1 MKKTTRK
8 SFSRKAIIVIA
19 SVFLVISLTA
29 TGFAAWL
36 ISNDANADKS
46 GNVTVSDISDQ
57 ILGVTI
63 DTATPE
69 KINFGPAKGD
79 TTGNIQY
86 VSTDAEDVESLKV
99 TVKGTVKN
107 FDTMKE
113 MEVSIKVP
121 DSVIKAAGYKL
132 NEDGNT
138 YSEDVNLP
146 KYIELPAGAQDSKGN
161 YIVSGPKVV
170 YTKESKIGEKPVF
183 TVSATSA
190 TEAKFEFVIE
200 FRWGALFENEN
211 PSLYLDGEVSEKTI
225 DGTELEKLLAIANA
239 GKAVE
244 NQYQK
249 LTAEAKRDILQAMK
263 TLLETGVNKY
273 TIVVNAAAKK

>member
-8 SFSRKAIIVIA
+8 SFSRKAIIIIA

-36 ISNDANADKS
+36 ISNDANAEKP

-107 FDTMKE
+107 FNTMKE

-138 YSEDVNLP
+138 YSEDASLP

-161 YIVSGPKVV
+161 YIVSGSKVV

-183 TVSATSA
+183 TVSATEA
-190 TEAKFEFVIE
+190 TFEFVIE
-200 FRWGALFENEN
+200 FKWGALFENEN
-211 PSLYLDGEVSEKTI
+211 PSLYLDNQVSGKTI
-225 DGTELEKLLAIANA
+225 DETELAKLLAIANE
-239 GKAVE
+239 GKTG
-244 NQYQK
+244 NQYVK
-249 LTAEAKRDILQAMK
+249 LEAEAKRDILQAMK
-263 TLLETGVNKY
+263 TLLETGENKY
-273 TIVVNAAAKK
+273 TIVVNAAANK

>member
-8 SFSRKAIIVIA
+8 SFSRKAIIIIA

-86 VSTDAEDVESLKV
+86 VSNDAEDVESLKV

-138 YSEDVNLP
+138 YSEDVSLP
-146 KYIELPAGAQDSKGN
+146 KYIELPAGAQDSNGN
-161 YIVSGPKVV
+161 YIVSGSKVF
-170 YTKESKIGEKPVF
+170 YNKESKIGEKPVF
-183 TVSATSA
+183 TVSATEA
-190 TEAKFEFVIE
+190 TFEFVIE

-211 PSLYLDGEVSEKTI
+211 PSLYLDGEVSGKTI
-225 DGTELEKLLAIANA
+225 DETELAKLLAVANV

-244 NQYQK
+244 NHYTK

-263 TLLETGVNKY
+263 TLLETGNKAY
-273 TIVVNAAAKK
+273 TIFVNAAANK

>member
-36 ISNDANADKS
+36 ISNDADANKD

-69 KINFGPAKGD
+69 KINFGPANGD

-86 VSTDAEDVESLKV
+86 VSTNAEDVESLKV

-107 FDTMKE
+107 FNTMKE

-138 YSEDVNLP
+138 YSEDVSLP

-161 YIVSGPKVV
+161 YIVSGSKVV
-170 YTKESKIGEKPVF
+170 YTEESKIGEKPVF
-183 TVSATSA
+183 TVSATEA
-190 TEAKFEFVIE
+190 TFEFVIE

-211 PSLYLDGEVSEKTI
+211 PSLYLDGEVSGKTI
-225 DGTELEKLLAIANA
+225 DETELAKLLAVANA

-244 NQYQK
+244 NQYKK
-249 LTAEAKRDILQAMK
+249 LTAEAKRDILQSMK
-263 TLLETGVNKY
+263 TLLETGENKY

>member
-8 SFSRKAIIVIA
+8 SFSRKAIIIIA

-36 ISNDANADKS
+36 ISNDAGDNKG

-107 FDTMKE
+107 FNTMKE

-138 YSEDVNLP
+138 YSEDVSLP

-161 YIVSGPKVV
+161 YIVSGSKVV

-183 TVSATSA
+183 TVSATEA
-190 TEAKFEFVIE
+190 TFEFVIE
-200 FRWGALFENEN
+200 FKWGALFENEN
-211 PSLYLDGEVSEKTI
+211 PSLYLDNQVSGKTI
-225 DGTELEKLLAIANA
+225 DETELAKLLAIANE
-239 GKAVE
+239 GKTG
-244 NQYQK
+244 NQYVK
-249 LTAEAKRDILQAMK
+249 LEAEAKRDILQAMK
-263 TLLETGVNKY
+263 TLLETGDKAY
-273 TIVVNAAAKK
+273 TIFVNAAANK

>member
-36 ISNDANADKS
+36 ISNDAGANKD

-69 KINFGPAKGD
+69 KINFGPANGD

-86 VSTDAEDVESLKV
+86 VSTNAEDVESLKV

-107 FDTMKE
+107 FNTMKE

-132 NEDGNT
+132 NEDGKT
-138 YSEDVNLP
+138 YSEDAKLP
-146 KYIELPAGAQDSKGN
+146 KYIELPAGAQDSNGN
-161 YIVSGPKVV
+161 YIVSGSKVV
-170 YTKESKIGEKPVF
+170 YNKESKIGEKPVF
-183 TVSATSA
+183 TVSD
-190 TEAKFEFVIE
+190 TEATFEFVIE

-225 DGTELEKLLAIANA
+225 DGTELEKLLAVANA

-244 NQYQK
+244 NHYTE

-273 TIVVNAAAKK
+273 TIVVNAAANK

>member
-36 ISNDANADKS
+36 ISNDAGANKD

-69 KINFGPAKGD
+69 KINFGPANGD

-86 VSTDAEDVESLKV
+86 VSTNAEDVESLKV

-107 FDTMKE
+107 FNTMKE

-138 YSEDVNLP
+138 YSEDVSLP

-161 YIVSGPKVV
+161 YIVSGSKVV
-170 YTKESKIGEKPVF
+170 YTEESKIGEKPVF
-183 TVSATSA
+183 TVSATEA
-190 TEAKFEFVIE
+190 TFEFVIE

-211 PSLYLDGEVSEKTI
+211 PSLYLDGEVSGKTI
-225 DGTELEKLLAIANA
+225 DETELAKLLAVANA

-244 NQYQK
+244 NQYKK
-249 LTAEAKRDILQAMK
+249 LTAEAKRDILQSMK
-263 TLLETGVNKY
+263 TLLETGENKY

>member
-8 SFSRKAIIVIA
+8 SFSRKAIIIIA

-36 ISNDANADKS
+36 ISNDAKAEKP
-46 GNVTVSDISDQ
+46 GNVTISNISDQ
-57 ILGVTI
+57 ILEVTI
-63 DTATPE
+63 DTATPD

-86 VSTDAEDVESLKV
+86 VPTDAEDVESLKV

-138 YSEDVNLP
+138 YSEEASLP

-161 YIVSGPKVV
+161 YIVSGSKVV
-170 YTKESKIGEKPVF
+170 YNKESKIGEKPVF

-190 TEAKFEFVIE
+190 TEATFEFVIE
-200 FRWGALFENEN
+200 FKWGALFENEN
-211 PSLYLDGEVSEKTI
+211 PSLYLDNQVSGKTI
-225 DGTELEKLLAIANA
+225 DGTELAKLLAIANA
-239 GKAVE
+239 EAGS
-244 NQYQK
+244 QK
-249 LTAEAKRDILQAMK
+249 YSEELTAEAKRDILQAMK
-263 TLLETGVNKY
+263 TLLETGDKDY
-273 TIVVNAAAKK
+273 TIFVNAAANK

>member
-8 SFSRKAIIVIA
+8 SFSRKAIIIIA

-36 ISNDANADKS
+36 ISNDAKAEKP
-46 GNVTVSDISDQ
+46 GNVTISNISDQ
-57 ILGVTI
+57 ILEVTI

-86 VSTDAEDVESLKV
+86 VPTDAEDVESLKV

-138 YSEDVNLP
+138 YSEDANLP

-161 YIVSGPKVV
+161 YIVSGSKVV

-183 TVSATSA
+183 TESA
-190 TEAKFEFVIE
+190 TEATFEFVIE
-200 FRWGALFENEN
+200 FKWGALFENEN
-211 PSLYLDGEVSEKTI
+211 PSLYLDNQVSGKTI
-225 DGTELEKLLAIANA
+225 DEAELAKLLAIANE
-239 GKAVE
+239 GKTG
-244 NQYQK
+244 NQYVK
-249 LTAEAKRDILQAMK
+249 LEAEAKRDILQAMK
-263 TLLETGVNKY
+263 TLLETGDKAY
-273 TIVVNAAAKK
+273 TIFVNAAANK

>member
-8 SFSRKAIIVIA
+8 SFSRKAIIIIA

-36 ISNDANADKS
+36 ISNDAKAEKP
-46 GNVTVSDISDQ
+46 GNVTISNISDQ
-57 ILGVTI
+57 ILEVTI

-86 VSTDAEDVESLKV
+86 VPTDAEDVESLKV

-121 DSVIKAAGYKL
+121 DSVIKAAGY

-138 YSEDVNLP
+138 YSEDANLP

-161 YIVSGPKVV
+161 YIVSGSKVV

-183 TVSATSA
+183 TVSATEA
-190 TEAKFEFVIE
+190 TFEFVIE
-200 FRWGALFENEN
+200 FKWGALFENEN
-211 PSLYLDGEVSEKTI
+211 PSLYLDNQVSGKTI
-225 DGTELEKLLAIANA
+225 DEAELAKLLAIANE
-239 GKAVE
+239 GKTG
-244 NQYQK
+244 NQYVK
-249 LTAEAKRDILQAMK
+249 LEAEAKRDILQAMK
-263 TLLETGVNKY
+263 TLLETGDKAY
-273 TIVVNAAAKK
+273 TIFVNAAANK

>member
-8 SFSRKAIIVIA
+8 SFSRKAIIIIA

-36 ISNDANADKS
+36 ISNDAKAEKP
-46 GNVTVSDISDQ
+46 GNVTISNISDQ
-57 ILGVTI
+57 ILEVTI

-86 VSTDAEDVESLKV
+86 VPTDAEDVESLKV

-138 YSEDVNLP
+138 YSEDANLP

-161 YIVSGPKVV
+161 YIVSGSKVV

-183 TVSATSA
+183 TVSATEA
-190 TEAKFEFVIE
+190 TFEFVIE
-200 FRWGALFENEN
+200 FKWGALFENEN
-211 PSLYLDGEVSEKTI
+211 PSLYLDNQVSGKTI
-225 DGTELEKLLAIANA
+225 DETELAKLLAIANE
-239 GKAVE
+239 GKTE
-244 NQYQK
+244 NQYDK
-249 LTAEAKRDILQAMK
+249 LTAEAKRDVLQAMK
-263 TLLETGVNKY
+263 TLLETGDKAY
-273 TIVVNAAAKK
+273 TIFVNAAANK

>member
-8 SFSRKAIIVIA
+8 SFSRKAIIIIA

-36 ISNDANADKS
+36 ISNDAKAEKP
-46 GNVTVSDISDQ
+46 GNVTISNISDQ
-57 ILGVTI
+57 ILEVTI

-86 VSTDAEDVESLKV
+86 VPTDAEDVESLKV

-138 YSEDVNLP
+138 YSEDANLP
-146 KYIELPAGAQDSKGN
+146 KYIELPAGARDSKGN
-161 YIVSGPKVV
+161 YIVSGSKVV

-183 TVSATSA
+183 TVSATEA
-190 TEAKFEFVIE
+190 TFEFVIE
-200 FRWGALFENEN
+200 FKWGALFENEN
-211 PSLYLDGEVSEKTI
+211 PSLYLDNQVSGKTI
-225 DGTELEKLLAIANA
+225 DGTELAKLLAIANA
-239 GKAVE
+239 EAGS
-244 NQYQK
+244 QK
-249 LTAEAKRDILQAMK
+249 YSEELTAEAKRDILQAMK
-263 TLLETGVNKY
+263 TLLETGDKAY
-273 TIVVNAAAKK
+273 TIFVNAAANK

>member
-8 SFSRKAIIVIA
+8 SFSRKAIIIIA

-36 ISNDANADKS
+36 ISNDAKAEKP
-46 GNVTVSDISDQ
+46 GNVTISNISDQ
-57 ILGVTI
+57 ILEVTI

-86 VSTDAEDVESLKV
+86 VPTDAEDVESLKV

-138 YSEDVNLP
+138 YSEDANLP

-161 YIVSGPKVV
+161 YIVSGSKVV

-183 TVSATSA
+183 TVSATEA
-190 TEAKFEFVIE
+190 TFEFVIE
-200 FRWGALFENEN
+200 FKWGALFENEN
-211 PSLYLDGEVSEKTI
+211 PSLYLDNQVSGKTI
-225 DGTELEKLLAIANA
+225 DETELAKLLAIANE
-239 GKAVE
+239 GKTK
-244 NQYQK
+244 NQYDK
-249 LTAEAKRDILQAMK
+249 LTAEAKRDVLQAMK
-263 TLLETGVNKY
+263 TLLETGDKAY
-273 TIVVNAAAKK
+273 TIFVNAAANK

>member
-8 SFSRKAIIVIA
+8 SFSRKAIIIIA

-36 ISNDANADKS
+36 ISNDAKAEKP
-46 GNVTVSDISDQ
+46 GNVTISNISDQ
-57 ILGVTI
+57 ILEVTI

-86 VSTDAEDVESLKV
+86 VPTDAEDVESLKV

-138 YSEDVNLP
+138 YSEDANLP

-161 YIVSGPKVV
+161 YIVSGSKVV

-183 TVSATSA
+183 TVSATEA
-190 TEAKFEFVIE
+190 TFEFVIE
-200 FRWGALFENEN
+200 FKWGALFENEN
-211 PSLYLDGEVSEKTI
+211 PSLYLDNQVSGKTI
-225 DGTELEKLLAIANA
+225 DEAELAKLLAIANE
-239 GKAVE
+239 GKTG
-244 NQYQK
+244 NQYVK
-249 LTAEAKRDILQAMK
+249 LEAEAKRDILQAMK
-263 TLLETGVNKY
+263 TLLETGDKAY
-273 TIVVNAAAKK
+273 TIFVNAAANK

>member
-8 SFSRKAIIVIA
+8 SFSRKAIIIIA

-36 ISNDANADKS
+36 ISNDAGDKKD

-107 FDTMKE
+107 FNTMKQ

-138 YSEDVNLP
+138 YSEDVSLP

-161 YIVSGPKVV
+161 YIVSGSKVV

-183 TVSATSA
+183 TVSATEA
-190 TEAKFEFVIE
+190 TFEFVIE
-200 FRWGALFENEN
+200 FKWGALFENEN
-211 PSLYLDGEVSEKTI
+211 PSKYLDGEVSEKTI

-239 GKAVE
+239 GKTVE
-244 NQYQK
+244 NQYTK

-263 TLLETGVNKY
+263 TLLETGEKTY
-273 TIVVNAAAKK
+273 TIVVNAAANK

>member
-8 SFSRKAIIVIA
+8 SFSRKAIIIIA

-36 ISNDANADKS
+36 ISNDAKAEKP
-46 GNVTVSDISDQ
+46 GNVTISNISDQ
-57 ILGVTI
+57 ILEVTI

-86 VSTDAEDVESLKV
+86 VPTDAEDVESLKV

-138 YSEDVNLP
+138 YSEDANLP

-161 YIVSGPKVV
+161 YIVSGSKVV

-183 TVSATSA
+183 TVSATEA
-190 TEAKFEFVIE
+190 TFEFVIE
-200 FRWGALFENEN
+200 FKWGALFENEN
-211 PSLYLDGEVSEKTI
+211 PSLYLDNQVSGKTI
-225 DGTELEKLLAIANA
+225 DETELAKLLAIANE
-239 GKAVE
+239 GKTG
-244 NQYQK
+244 NQYVK
-249 LTAEAKRDILQAMK
+249 LEAEAKRDILQAMK
-263 TLLETGVNKY
+263 TLLETGDKAY
-273 TIVVNAAAKK
+273 TIFVNAAANK

>member
-8 SFSRKAIIVIA
+8 SFSRKAIIIIA
-19 SVFLVISLTA
+19 SVFLAISLTA

-36 ISNDANADKS
+36 ISNDAKAEKP
-46 GNVTVSDISDQ
+46 GNVTISNISDQ
-57 ILGVTI
+57 ILEVTI

-86 VSTDAEDVESLKV
+86 VPTDAEDVESLKV

-138 YSEDVNLP
+138 YSEDANLP

-161 YIVSGPKVV
+161 YIVSGSKVV

-183 TVSATSA
+183 TVSATEA
-190 TEAKFEFVIE
+190 TFEFVIE
-200 FRWGALFENEN
+200 FKWGALFENEN
-211 PSLYLDGEVSEKTI
+211 PSLYLDNQVSGKTI
-225 DGTELEKLLAIANA
+225 DETELAKLLAIANE
-239 GKAVE
+239 GKTG
-244 NQYQK
+244 NQYVK
-249 LTAEAKRDILQAMK
+249 LEAEAKRDILQAMK
-263 TLLETGVNKY
+263 TLLETGDKAY
-273 TIVVNAAAKK
+273 TIFVNAAANK

>member
-8 SFSRKAIIVIA
+8 SFSRKAIIIIA

-36 ISNDANADKS
+36 ISNDAKAEKP
-46 GNVTVSDISDQ
+46 GNVTISNISDQ
-57 ILGVTI
+57 ILEVTI
-63 DTATPE
+63 DTATPG

-86 VSTDAEDVESLKV
+86 VPTDAEDVESLKV

-138 YSEDVNLP
+138 YSEDANLP

-161 YIVSGPKVV
+161 YIVSDSKVV

-183 TVSATSA
+183 TVSATEA
-190 TEAKFEFVIE
+190 TFEFVIE
-200 FRWGALFENEN
+200 FKWGALFENEN
-211 PSLYLDGEVSEKTI
+211 PSLYLDNQVSGKTI
-225 DGTELEKLLAIANA
+225 DETELAKLLAIANE
-239 GKAVE
+239 GKTG
-244 NQYQK
+244 NQYVK
-249 LTAEAKRDILQAMK
+249 LEAEAKRDILQAMK
-263 TLLETGVNKY
+263 TLLETGDKAY
-273 TIVVNAAAKK
+273 TIFVNAAANK

>member
-8 SFSRKAIIVIA
+8 SFSRKAIIIIA

-36 ISNDANADKS
+36 ISNDAKADKP

-170 YTKESKIGEKPVF
+170 YNKESKIGEKPVF
-183 TVSATSA
+183 TVSD
-190 TEAKFEFVIE
+190 TEATFEFVIE

-225 DGTELEKLLAIANA
+225 DGTELEKLLAVANA

-244 NQYQK
+244 NHYTE

-263 TLLETGVNKY
+263 TLLETGEKTY
-273 TIVVNAAAKK
+273 TIVVNAAANK

>member
-8 SFSRKAIIVIA
+8 SFSRKAIIIIA

-107 FDTMKE
+107 LDTMKE

-161 YIVSGPKVV
+161 YIVSGSKVV

-183 TVSATSA
+183 TVSATEA
-190 TEAKFEFVIE
+190 TFEFVIE

-211 PSLYLDGEVSEKTI
+211 PSLYLDGEVSGKTI
-225 DGTELEKLLAIANA
+225 DETELAKLLDVANA

-244 NQYQK
+244 NQYKK

-263 TLLETGVNKY
+263 TLLETGENKY

>member
-8 SFSRKAIIVIA
+8 SFSRKAIIIIA

-36 ISNDANADKS
+36 ISNDAGANKD

-69 KINFGPAKGD
+69 KINFGPANGD

-86 VSTDAEDVESLKV
+86 VSTNAEDVESLKV

-107 FDTMKE
+107 FNTMKE

-138 YSEDVNLP
+138 YSEDVSLP

-161 YIVSGPKVV
+161 YIVSGSKVV
-170 YTKESKIGEKPVF
+170 YTEESKIGEKPVF
-183 TVSATSA
+183 TVSATEA
-190 TEAKFEFVIE
+190 TFEFVIE

-211 PSLYLDGEVSEKTI
+211 PSLYLDGEVSGKTI
-225 DGTELEKLLAIANA
+225 DETELAKLLAVANA

-244 NQYQK
+244 NQYKK
-249 LTAEAKRDILQAMK
+249 LTAEAKRDILQSMK
-263 TLLETGVNKY
+263 TLLETGKKTY

>member
-8 SFSRKAIIVIA
+8 SFSRKAIIIIA

-36 ISNDANADKS
+36 ISNDAKAEKP
-46 GNVTVSDISDQ
+46 GNVTISNISDQ
-57 ILGVTI
+57 ILEVTI

-86 VSTDAEDVESLKV
+86 VPSDAEDVESLKV

-138 YSEDVNLP
+138 YSEDANLP

-161 YIVSGPKVV
+161 YIVSDSKVV

-183 TVSATSA
+183 TESA
-190 TEAKFEFVIE
+190 TEATFEFVIE
-200 FRWGALFENEN
+200 FKWGALFENEN
-211 PSLYLDGEVSEKTI
+211 PSLYLDNQVSGKTI
-225 DGTELEKLLAIANA
+225 DGTELAKLLAVANA
-239 GKAVE
+239 EAGS
-244 NQYQK
+244 QK
-249 LTAEAKRDILQAMK
+249 YSEELTAEAKRDILQAMK
-263 TLLETGVNKY
+263 TLLETGDKAY
-273 TIVVNAAAKK
+273 TIFVNAAANK

>member
-36 ISNDANADKS
+36 ISNDAGDNKG

-107 FDTMKE
+107 FNTMKE

-121 DSVIKAAGYKL
+121 NSVITAAGYKL
-132 NEDGNT
+132 NEDDNT
-138 YSEDVNLP
+138 YSEDAKLP
-146 KYIELPAGAQDSKGN
+146 KYIELPAGAQDSNGN
-161 YIVSGPKVV
+161 YIVSGSKVV
-170 YTKESKIGEKPVF
+170 YNKESKIGEKPVF
-183 TVSATSA
+183 TVSATEA
-190 TEAKFEFVIE
+190 TFEFVIE

-211 PSLYLDGEVSEKTI
+211 PSKYLDGEVSEKTI

-244 NQYQK
+244 NQYTK

-263 TLLETGVNKY
+263 TLLETGEKTY
-273 TIVVNAAAKK
+273 TIVVNAAANK

>member
-8 SFSRKAIIVIA
+8 SFSRKAIIIIA

-161 YIVSGPKVV
+161 YIVSGSKVV

-183 TVSATSA
+183 TVSATEA
-190 TEAKFEFVIE
+190 TFEFVIE

-211 PSLYLDGEVSEKTI
+211 PSLYLDNQVSGKTI
-225 DGTELEKLLAIANA
+225 DETELAKLLDVANA

-244 NQYQK
+244 NQYKK

-263 TLLETGVNKY
+263 TLLETGEDKY
-273 TIVVNAAAKK
+273 TIVVNAAANK

>member
-8 SFSRKAIIVIA
+8 SFSRKAIIIIA

-36 ISNDANADKS
+36 ISNDAGDKKD

-107 FDTMKE
+107 FNTMKQ

-138 YSEDVNLP
+138 YSEDVSLP

-161 YIVSGPKVV
+161 YIVSGSKVV
-170 YTKESKIGEKPVF
+170 YTEESKIGEKPVF
-183 TVSATSA
+183 TVSATEA
-190 TEAKFEFVIE
+190 TFEFVIE
-200 FRWGALFENEN
+200 FKWGALFENEN
-211 PSLYLDGEVSEKTI
+211 PSKYLDGEVSEKTI

-239 GKAVE
+239 GKTVE
-244 NQYQK
+244 NQYTK

-263 TLLETGVNKY
+263 TLLETGEKTY
-273 TIVVNAAAKK
+273 TIVVNAAANK

>member
-8 SFSRKAIIVIA
+8 SFSRKAIIIIA

-36 ISNDANADKS
+36 ISNDANANKP

-86 VSTDAEDVESLKV
+86 VSTNAEDVESLKV

-107 FDTMKE
+107 FNTMKE

-132 NEDGNT
+132 NENGNT
-138 YSEDVNLP
+138 YSENANLP

-161 YIVSGPKVV
+161 YIVSDSKVV

-190 TEAKFEFVIE
+190 TEATFEFVIE
-200 FRWGALFENEN
+200 FKWGALFENEN
-211 PSLYLDGEVSEKTI
+211 PSLYLDNQVSGKTI
-225 DGTELEKLLAIANA
+225 DGTELAKLLAIANE
-239 GKAVE
+239 GKTE
-244 NQYQK
+244 NQYDK
-249 LTAEAKRDILQAMK
+249 LTAEAKRDILQTMK
-263 TLLETGVNKY
+263 TLLETGDKDY
-273 TIVVNAAAKK
+273 TIFVNAAANK

>member
-107 FDTMKE
+107 FNTMKE

-121 DSVIKAAGYKL
+121 DSVITAAGYKL

-146 KYIELPAGAQDSKGN
+146 KYIELPAGAQDSNGK
-161 YIVSGPKVV
+161 YIVSDSKVV

-183 TVSATSA
+183 TVSATEA
-190 TEAKFEFVIE
+190 TFEFVIE
-200 FRWGALFENEN
+200 FKWGALFENEN
-211 PSLYLDGEVSEKTI
+211 PSLYLDNQVSGKTI
-225 DGTELEKLLAIANA
+225 DETELAKLRDIANKEA
-239 GKAVE
+239 GS
-244 NQYQK
+244 QK
-249 LTAEAKRDILQAMK
+249 YSGELTAEAKRDILQAMK
-263 TLLETGVNKY
+263 TLLETGADKAY
-273 TIVVNAAAKK
+273 TIFVNAAANK